1 MDARTKWML
10 VLSFCFSFAVRAPAQ
25 DTVQADELLDSVQN
39 WVQENVDNDVW
50 DALGLDQSRVQQ
62 FMVELQRRFQGQDVY
77 ELGNLQQ
84 TATQLIPVLR
94 KFEETQPYALWLQ
107 SHLDYLTT
115 ANELRRQARPG
126 TNAPPPTAQLQRRVW
141 VRELESRPLPPK
153 AQSLM
158 PRLKP
163 VFRGESV
170 PQELAWLAEVESSF
184 NPLARSPAGAVGLFQ
199 LMPATARRFKLST
212 SPRDERLDPEKSAR
226 AAANYLRLLHTRF
239 GDWRLALA
247 AYNSGEQRVNNL
259 LRSSK
264 TRSFDA
270 IASRLPA
277 ETQMYVPKFEAV
289 LLRREGKT
297 LINL

>member
-1 MDARTKWML
+1 ML

-62 FMVELQRRFQGQDVY
+62 FMAELQRRFQGQDVY

-163 VFRGESV
+163 VFLAESV

-184 NPLARSPAGAVGLFQ
+184 NPLARSPVGAVGLFQ

-226 AAANYLRLLHTRF
+226 AAAKYLRLLHTRF

-247 AYNSGEQRVNNL
+247 AYNSGEQRVDNL